1 MRVRELNDHQK
12 ASVIDVREV
21 NENNQFHHPTD
32 LAFDSNGNLYVS
44 DACNHC
50 VQFFALINNRL
61 CQASST
67 TTVKISTVSF
77 SIYRLSIALSLVLI
91 ITWILMKLL

>member
-44 DACNHC
+44 DAYNHC
-50 VQFFALINNRL
+50 VQFFALIDNRS
-61 CQASST
+61 CQAPST
-67 TTVKISTVSF
+67 TTVKISTGNSIILVFF
-77 SIYRLSIALSLVLI
+77 SYLI
-91 ITWILMKLL
+91 

>member
-32 LAFDSNGNLYVS
+32 LAFDSDGNLYVS
-44 DACNHC
+44 DVWNHC
-50 VQFFALINNRL
+50 VQFFALIDYRS
-61 CQASST
+61 CQAPST
-67 TTVKISTVSF
+67 TTQVSQ
-77 SIYRLSIALSLVLI
+77 YTDKLSIALSLVLI
-91 ITWILMKLL
+91 IT